1 MVTDTSLKVC
11 RRKKIFKLLDERVRE
26 REKREREIERQRE
39 TEGEGL
45 ISNGFGINM
54 EVQKKGL
61 HSQSELLIYTST

>member
-1 MVTDTSLKVC
+1 M
-11 RRKKIFKLLDERVRE
+11 RE

>member
-26 REKREREIERQRE
+26 REKREIERQRE